1 MISEAELIVDR
12 RRLKRRVTF
21 WRILA
26 VLLGIATVA
35 ALAWSQGWTGGDQIA
50 RVRIDGLITGD
61 QKTIDLLK
69 KVADED
75 RVKAVI
81 LRIDSPGGTTAGSEA
96 VYDAVRRISAKKP
109 VVAVMD
115 TVAASGGYITALA
128 ADRIVARGNTITGS
142 IGVIFSMPEFSKLL
156 DTVGVQMEE
165 LKSGDLKAEPSPYKP
180 MSDKARAASMELVM
194 DGFAWFKGLV
204 AERRKLPMPTVDVLV
219 RWPGLFRPPG
229 GGQQAHRRA
238 GRRGHGGRLDG
249 TGQGR
254 GGQASHPRLEA
265 GRTRAAA
272 WASASRPPTSC
283 SSPWGC
289 RGFRKRPKG
298 HSLTGC
304 SCFGTLPSNQEGA
317 MIKSELVQKIAEKN
331 PHLYH
336 RDIERIVNTVL
347 DEIINALKEGDR
359 VELRGFGAFSAK
371 ARNARM
377 GRNPRTGESVEV
389 VAKRVPFFKTGK
401 ELRERLNLPKA

>member
-26 VLLGIATVA
+26 VLLAIATVA
-35 ALAWSQGWTGGDQIA
+35 ALLWSQGWTGGNQIA

-61 QKTIDLLK
+61 QKTMDLLK
-69 KVADED
+69 RVGEED

-156 DTVGVQMEE
+156 ATVGVTMEE

-180 MSDKARAASMELVM
+180 MSEKARVASMSLVM

-204 AERRKLPMPTVDVLV
+204 AERRKLPMPTVDVLSDGRV
-219 RWPGLFRPPG
+219 YTGRQALDVKLVDQLGDETTAIAWFETEKGVAPKLPVNDWRPRSEGGATGLGFAATDLVLRSLG
-229 GGQQAHRRA
+229 LEGLRSAAERA
-238 GRRGHGGRLDG
+238 QLDG
-249 TGQGR
+249 LLVLW
-254 GGQASHPRLEA
+254 HP
-265 GRTRAAA
+265 AA
-272 WASASRPPTSC
+272 
-283 SSPWGC
+283 
-289 RGFRKRPKG
+289 
-298 HSLTGC
+298 
-304 SCFGTLPSNQEGA
+304 Q
-317 MIKSELVQKIAEKN
+317 
-331 PHLYH
+331 
-336 RDIERIVNTVL
+336 
-347 DEIINALKEGDR
+347 
-359 VELRGFGAFSAK
+359 
-371 ARNARM
+371 
-377 GRNPRTGESVEV
+377 
-389 VAKRVPFFKTGK
+389 
-401 ELRERLNLPKA
+401 